1 MSDDPDVRA
10 AIAADNRSVEAIM
23 QRDEQAFIALLG
35 EDLVVNNPMNKIGH
49 RADTIG
55 AYRAGVINYAAF
67 DRRIE
72 YAGKLGDAVAMMG
85 EETFTPNPGAP
96 NAGKTVKRR
105 FTDIWRK
112 EQGDWKLALRQATI
126 ISVE

>member
-1 MSDDPDVRA
+1 MSDDPDIA
-10 AIAADNRSVEAIM
+10 AAVEADNRSVEAILAH
-23 QRDEQAFIALLG
+23 DAEAFIALLSD
-35 EDLVVNNPMNKIGH
+35 DLVVNNPMNKIGR
-49 RADTIG
+49 RADTVA
-55 AYRAGVINYAAF
+55 AYRGGVINYAAF
-67 DRRIE
+67 DRSVE

-96 NAGKTVKRR
+96 NAGKTVRRR

-112 EQGDWKLALRQATI
+112 ENGAWKLALRQATI